1 MTIPNSLLDEV
12 LPEYDISATY
22 SIQVQAGAQSIYSV
36 VQIGL
41 PQGILTR
48 ILMALRGFPG
58 RAQHTTPLSS
68 DAFYRLKEATNR
80 ELVLGIIGQ
89 FWKPGV
95 RPVPIHSLEDFL
107 AFHRD
112 GFCKAALNLTIEEQA
127 PRQSILKTETRVKA
141 YGKAM
146 VPMKRYWRVIG
157 PFSGLIRKEVLRKI
171 KREAEGPQL

>member
-1 MTIPNSLLDEV
+1 MTIPTSLLDEV

-22 SIQVQAGAQSIYSV
+22 SIHVRAEPQCIYAV
-36 VQIGL
+36 LQKGL
-41 PQGILTR
+41 PQGMLTR
-48 ILMALRGFPG
+48 ILMAIRRFPG
-58 RAQHTTPLSS
+58 RIQNTTPPSS

-95 RPVPIHSLEDFL
+95 RLIPIHSLEDFL

-112 GFCKAALNLTIEEQA
+112 GFCKAALNLTIEEKA
-127 PRQSILKTETRVKA
+127 PRQSILKTETRVMA
-141 YGKAM
+141 YGKAKA
-146 VPMKRYWRVIG
+146 PMKRYWRVIG

-171 KREAEGPQL
+171 KRQAENPEP